1 MIASRR
7 SIPIHLDEL
16 IAAHRTGPDSLHHWV
31 TAIIDGAYG
40 DCPTDGDSD
49 TWKAGNAIG
58 RRSLGCLF
66 RAQYKD
72 HAHEWQDAGEYVAS
86 IGLKIVELK
95 RVRVPESFCP
105 GAIDKADQI
114 KVPRDLWDSGARCF
128 YPGRAGIPL
137 MLSAQPTNNET
148 RGT

>member
-1 MIASRR
+1 MSAPRR
-7 SIPIHLDEL
+7 TIPIYLDEL
-16 IAAHRTGPDSLHHWV
+16 IAAHRTSPDNLHHWV

-40 DCPTDGDSD
+40 DCPTDGDSS

-66 RAQYKD
+66 RAQYMD
-72 HAHEWQDAGEYVAS
+72 HALEWQDAGEYVAS
-86 IGLKIVELK
+86 IGPKIVELK

-137 MLSAQPTNNET
+137 MLSAQAPGQ
-148 RGT
+148 RGEG